1 MPEDIAKANANE
13 TQGNPTPDA
22 KKPEEKAPT
31 VEELLTELARE
42 RAEKNKIKASF
53 DKTASDVAELKRQ
66 LRAKQT
72 VDEQALADQ
81 KEAEEKQAEYIKSLE
96 RKVAMNEAV
105 QRYVSLGMDAT
116 LATDTATAELD
127 GDRDKVTANFKKY
140 QDAVIEAKQ
149 AEWLKSRP
157 QMQSG
162 GEHKSDDDLVKDAFM
177 KALKNG

>member
-105 QRYVSLGMDAT
+105 QRYVSLGMDAA